1 MKVIAV
7 IPTKNEEEGI
17 KHVLDKLKPFIKDI
31 IVVDH
36 SSDNTPVIAK
46 EMGAKVI
53 TEARKGYGRAYKTG
67 FANLPS
73 DADVVVLHKI
83 YSSAREKEARE
94 KKSSINGISLFE
106 ETNYPEY
113 WFCNKLRNRQRRVP
127 YRSGIY

>member
-46 EMGAKVI
+46 EMGATVI

-67 FANLPS
+67 FSSLPS
-73 DADVVVLHKI
+73 DADVIVTLD
-83 YSSAREKEARE
+83 AD
-94 KKSSINGISLFE
+94 G
-106 ETNYPEY
+106 TYP
-113 WFCNKLRNRQRRVP
+113 VD
-127 YRSGIY
+127 